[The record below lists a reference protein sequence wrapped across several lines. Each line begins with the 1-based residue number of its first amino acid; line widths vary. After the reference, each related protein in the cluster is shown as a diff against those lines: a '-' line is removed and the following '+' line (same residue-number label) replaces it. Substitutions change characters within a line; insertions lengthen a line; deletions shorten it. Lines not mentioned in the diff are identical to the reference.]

1 MRSML
6 AKTPSLMGE
15 VMERPP
21 AKEGLARTL
30 SAGDLS
36 REKPF
41 ARLLNA
47 ESPVATLPMV
57 PAILMLCSYGLWNA
71 WALGIRGACE

>member
-1 MRSML
+1 ML

-21 AKEGLARTL
+21 AKEGLAITL
-30 SAGDLS
+30 SVGDLS

-47 ESPVATLPMV
+47 EGPVATLPTI
-57 PAILMLCSYGLWNA
+57 PTILTFCSCGL
-71 WALGIRGACE
+71 

>member
-41 ARLLNA
+41 ARLLMA
-47 ESPVATLPMV
+47 DGPVATLPTV
-57 PAILMLCSYGLWNA
+57 PTILTFCSCDLCDV
-71 WALGIRGACE
+71 WAREQGACD